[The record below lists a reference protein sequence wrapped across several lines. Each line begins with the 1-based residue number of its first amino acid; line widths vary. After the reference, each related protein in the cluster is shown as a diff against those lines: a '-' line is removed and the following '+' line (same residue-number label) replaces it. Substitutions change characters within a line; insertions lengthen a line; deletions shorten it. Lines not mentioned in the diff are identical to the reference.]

1 MLFLLLGSYFI
12 LYYVYKFYVMYKAME
27 ITHEIITKFKKIV
40 KMNLRLIEFDDMH
53 YFVFQ
58 KQHYI
63 TLLINKF
70 NESNKYLEMI
80 QKDKKYKKII
90 TYAILYYIFHTL
102 FYDIYP
108 KFIANINN
116 YKIFK
121 NNLFFNKELTLKFEK
136 SIKYDKNNRVSNI
149 NLHSKIK
156 NVIRNLK
163 IDEVLCSLNYNYDNG
178 GKSSSLNTN
187 GFGSFGSLC

>member
-1 MLFLLLGSYFI
+1 M
-12 LYYVYKFYVMYKAME
+12 
-27 ITHEIITKFKKIV
+27 
-40 KMNLRLIEFDDMH
+40 
-53 YFVFQ
+53 
-58 KQHYI
+58 
-63 TLLINKF
+63 
-70 NESNKYLEMI
+70 
-80 QKDKKYKKII
+80 
-90 TYAILYYIFHTL
+90 YYIFHTL

>member
-70 NESNKYLEMI
+70 NE
-80 QKDKKYKKII
+80 
-90 TYAILYYIFHTL
+90 
-102 FYDIYP
+102 
-108 KFIANINN
+108 
-116 YKIFK
+116 
-121 NNLFFNKELTLKFEK
+121 
-136 SIKYDKNNRVSNI
+136 
-149 NLHSKIK
+149 
-156 NVIRNLK
+156 
-163 IDEVLCSLNYNYDNG
+163 
-178 GKSSSLNTN
+178 
-187 GFGSFGSLC
+187 